1 MSKKDENKSRKRLTL
16 SLGLIISLGVLSV
29 VYAIVSS
36 QLNIKSD
43 KSELVNNRQGLVQF
57 SSDANDAFAFSIGN
71 ELTMSGVDSGP
82 FYFEDYTLKDDKTSP
97 SYVFA
102 NAGTVSIEKTTNDND
117 TAKIEGTQLFD
128 RGTYV
133 VYKLKVKNTSD
144 SLPMRLSEIN
154 ADGITSNPESIKDYV
169 KVKIYDADP
178 NNSSS
183 AGKEIKT
190 ISRDDAKNLS
200 SNTSNYLLPNG
211 TTDWYVK
218 VSCDSGASSFT
229 NGTFSFQIRP
239 VWVPYQ
245 TSQN

>member
-43 KSELVNNRQGLVQF
+43 RSELVNNRQGLVQF

-82 FYFEDYTLKDDKTSP
+82 FYSTDHTLKDDKTSP

-102 NAGTVSIEKTTNDND
+102 NAGTVSIEKNINDND

-154 ADGITSNPESIKDYV
+154 NDGITSNPEGIKDYV

-178 NNSSS
+178 NVSGS
-183 AGKEIKT
+183 AGSEIQT
-190 ISRDDAKNLS
+190 ISREAAGSLS
-200 SNTSNYLLPNG
+200 SNKSNYLLPNG

-218 VSCDSGASSFT
+218 VSCDPAASSFT

-245 TSQN
+245 K